1 MRIPPKISPF
11 SYAEPGKQP
20 FTQTQTANLNNSG
33 LSSKFVTQKQLNDFK
48 RLANLTKN
56 RLELELDEFFQL
68 LSKILD
74 TRTKWQQS
82 AQ

>member
-11 SYAEPGKQP
+11 CNIESNKQP
-20 FTQTQTANLNNSG
+20 FSQAQSINMNNSG
-33 LSSKFVTQKQLNDFK
+33 LGSKIITQKQLNDFK
-48 RLANLTKN
+48 KLSNLTKT
-56 RLELELDEFFQL
+56 RLQLELDDFFQL
-68 LSKILD
+68 ITNILD